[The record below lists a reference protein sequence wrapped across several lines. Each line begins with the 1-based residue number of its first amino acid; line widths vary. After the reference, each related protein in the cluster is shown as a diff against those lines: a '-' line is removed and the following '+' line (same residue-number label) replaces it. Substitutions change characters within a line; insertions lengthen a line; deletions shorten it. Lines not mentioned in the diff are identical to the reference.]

1 VIPYRLLILFALI
14 SISTI
19 ALRAQDGVILGK
31 VFLKDLE
38 IKGAQIRLEPSG
50 KNTLSDQE
58 GNYLFSELETG
69 IHVVHISYPGVI
81 SMRDSLALKV
91 GETLIRNY
99 HLEEDALFLHEMVVT
114 GTRSQIRRHDSPVV
128 ISTVSSRVLEATQS
142 LVISEGL
149 NFTPGLRME
158 NNCQNCGFNQLR
170 MNGLDGAYSQ
180 ILINSRPVFSA
191 LAGVYGLEML
201 PANMVD
207 RIEVVRGGGSV
218 LYGGNAIAGTVNI
231 ITKDPLF
238 NSYEVGYNQAFTN
251 FATPDRTLTFNA
263 AVVSEDLNKGI
274 TLFGFNRERTPW
286 DANGDGY
293 SELTAIRNTT
303 FGFDVFRNGS
313 KHNKLKFGIYTT
325 NEFRRGGNNFHLE
338 PHQTDLAEQLE
349 HRILNATISYEQGSK
364 NLKHKF
370 SLYGASQLVIRS
382 SYYGSGGS
390 VLVLGDSLTET
401 DLLALNAYGQSDD
414 LSSALG
420 AQYNYAFNKK
430 ILITAGSEF
439 QHNSVYDHMPG
450 YERTIAQDVTS
461 IGSYVQLEWNPITRL
476 TFLIGG
482 RYDLIWINGQ
492 YDLATALFSNSMFL
506 NVPVPRLTALFRVNE
521 AWKLRASVSQ
531 GYRAP
536 QAFNED
542 LHLETVGGAVRFIQ
556 LSQDLKTERSNSATI
571 SLNFDRKVKSK
582 QVSAVLE
589 GFLTLLKNPFIL
601 SDQQE
606 MSNGVAVITKR
617 NGDGALVAGVNLELN
632 MAFGSKLI
640 LQSGGTAQIA
650 QYVVPELIWQ
660 PLNNS
665 NPSLDVT
672 TVEMLRIPN
681 FYGYFS
687 IVYNPTKK
695 LSISCSGILTGSM
708 LVAHVIDPD
717 TEETVL
723 KTTTPF
729 FENNVKLAYNFTLQK
744 DHTLQLF
751 CGVQNL
757 FNSYQN
763 DFDSGALR
771 DAGYVYGPSRP
782 RTLFLG
788 IKFGMK

>member
-293 SELTAIRNTT
+293 SEITAIRKTT
-303 FGFDVFRNGS
+303 FVFDVFRNGS

-349 HRILNATISYEQGSK
+349 HRILNATIS
-364 NLKHKF
+364 
-370 SLYGASQLVIRS
+370 
-382 SYYGSGGS
+382 
-390 VLVLGDSLTET
+390 
-401 DLLALNAYGQSDD
+401 
-414 LSSALG
+414 
-420 AQYNYAFNKK
+420 
-430 ILITAGSEF
+430 
-439 QHNSVYDHMPG
+439 
-450 YERTIAQDVTS
+450 
-461 IGSYVQLEWNPITRL
+461 
-476 TFLIGG
+476 
-482 RYDLIWINGQ
+482 
-492 YDLATALFSNSMFL
+492 
-506 NVPVPRLTALFRVNE
+506 
-521 AWKLRASVSQ
+521 
-531 GYRAP
+531 
-536 QAFNED
+536 
-542 LHLETVGGAVRFIQ
+542 
-556 LSQDLKTERSNSATI
+556 
-571 SLNFDRKVKSK
+571 
-582 QVSAVLE
+582 
-589 GFLTLLKNPFIL
+589 
-601 SDQQE
+601 
-606 MSNGVAVITKR
+606 
-617 NGDGALVAGVNLELN
+617 
-632 MAFGSKLI
+632 
-640 LQSGGTAQIA
+640 
-650 QYVVPELIWQ
+650 
-660 PLNNS
+660 
-665 NPSLDVT
+665 
-672 TVEMLRIPN
+672 
-681 FYGYFS
+681 
-687 IVYNPTKK
+687 
-695 LSISCSGILTGSM
+695 
-708 LVAHVIDPD
+708 
-717 TEETVL
+717 
-723 KTTTPF
+723 
-729 FENNVKLAYNFTLQK
+729 
-744 DHTLQLF
+744 
-751 CGVQNL
+751 
-757 FNSYQN
+757 
-763 DFDSGALR
+763 
-771 DAGYVYGPSRP
+771 
-782 RTLFLG
+782 
-788 IKFGMK
+788 